1 MVLQRWY
8 PFREF
13 RRIDEAR
20 DRLWRGFGVG
30 PALYS
35 RTVPLDVVEEGD
47 EIAVHASVPGVKPD
61 NIEVTVEDG
70 VLTIKGEAHED
81 DEGRDGNYLVRERRA
96 GRFHRAIRL
105 PDTVDADKA
114 DSRYEHGVVTIT
126 FPKVEAKKAKRLE
139 IKAGS

>member
-13 RRIDEAR
+13 RRMDEKM

-30 PALYS
+30 QDVYS

-47 EIAVHASVPGVKPD
+47 EIAVHASVPGVKPE
-61 NIEVTVEDG
+61 NIQVTVEDG
-70 VLTIKGEAHED
+70 VLTIKGEAHGD
-81 DEGRDGNYLVRERRA
+81 DEERDGNYLVRERRA

-139 IKAGS
+139 IKTGE